1 MDAGHNRR
9 NKAAFLNFFGEAWKL
24 GQITRPK
31 RSRGRQKCT
40 CGTPPIMLRPGD
52 LFFLYLA

>member
-31 RSRGRQKCT
+31 RSRGAPEMYMWNT
-40 CGTPPIMLRPGD
+40 ANNATPR
-52 LFFLYLA
+52 